1 MHISISNLRTDVNTQ
16 SRAAINQKM
25 VTKYAEDMQRGEK
38 FPPIIIF
45 QEGENNYIG
54 DGHHRVYACIKI
66 GAPSIECEVNTGG
79 VRQAKLYSTG
89 SNFDHGLTRS
99 NADKER
105 AVAMLL
111 DDIEYGEWA
120 DDKIAKHV
128 HVDRKTV
135 VAIRARLDKPGKAT
149 KKVVV
154 GEQIRDRSSTYKE
167 KEEPVAEPAAEQE
180 VEPQGIT
187 LQEAYDSLLIENQF
201 LRDKLAL
208 GMAEGTEEEKTLLA
222 DTLQSLRDE
231 VALGEITIN
240 ALKKSRDTFQREN
253 AEMMKQLARNKKGH

>member
-111 DDIEYGEWA
+111 DDIEYGEWP
-120 DDKIAKHV
+120 DEKIARHV
-128 HVDRKTV
+128 HVSPHTV
-135 VAIRARLDKPGKAT
+135 KAIRARLDKPGKAT
-149 KKVVV
+149 KKVAV

>member
-16 SRAAINQKM
+16 SRAAINHKM
-25 VTKYAEDMQRGEK
+25 VNKYAEDMQRGEK

-89 SNFDHGLTRS
+89 SNFDHGLGRS

-128 HVDRKTV
+128 HVSPHTV
-135 VAIRARLDKPGKAT
+135 RAIRARLDKPGKAT

-154 GEQIRDRSSTYKE
+154 GGVEVERGATRNVKE
-167 KEEPVAEPAAEQE
+167 REEPAAEQE

-201 LRDKLAL
+201 LRDKLAIGL
-208 GMAEGTEEEKTLLA
+208 AEGTEEEKTLLA

-231 VALGEITIN
+231 LALKEITIN
-240 ALKKSRDTFQREN
+240 ALKKSRDIFQREN

>member
-1 MHISISNLRTDVNTQ
+1 
-16 SRAAINQKM
+16 M

-111 DDIEYGEWA
+111 DDIEYGEWP
-120 DDKIAKHV
+120 DEKIARHV
-128 HVDRKTV
+128 HVSPHTV
-135 VAIRARLDKPGKAT
+135 RAIRARLDKPGKAT
-149 KKVVV
+149 KKVAV
-154 GEQIRDRSSTYKE
+154 GEQIRTRSAKE
-167 KEEPVAEPAAEQE
+167 ATPEPEPAAEQE
-180 VEPQGIT
+180 AEPQGIT
-187 LQEAYDSLLIENQF
+187 LQEAYDSLVIENQF

-208 GMAEGTEEEKTLLA
+208 GLAEGTEEEKTLLA

-240 ALKKSRDTFQREN
+240 ALKKSRDIFQREN

>member
-154 GEQIRDRSSTYKE
+154 GGVEVERGATRNVKE
-167 KEEPVAEPAAEQE
+167 KEEPAAEQE
-180 VEPQGIT
+180 AEPQGIT

>member
-1 MHISISNLRTDVNTQ
+1 
-16 SRAAINQKM
+16 
-25 VTKYAEDMQRGEK
+25 
-38 FPPIIIF
+38 
-45 QEGENNYIG
+45 
-54 DGHHRVYACIKI
+54 
-66 GAPSIECEVNTGG
+66 

-167 KEEPVAEPAAEQE
+167 KEEPAAEPAAEQE

-208 GMAEGTEEEKTLLA
+208 GLAEGTEEEKALLA

-231 VALGEITIN
+231 LALKEITVN
-240 ALKKSRDTFQREN
+240 ALKISRDTFQREN

>member
-1 MHISISNLRTDVNTQ
+1 
-16 SRAAINQKM
+16 M

-79 VRQAKLYSTG
+79 VRQAKLYSSG
-89 SNFDHGLTRS
+89 SNFDHGLARS

-111 DDIEYGEWA
+111 DDIEYGEWS

-154 GEQIRDRSSTYKE
+154 GEQIRTRSAKE
-167 KEEPVAEPAAEQE
+167 ATPEPEPAAEQE
-180 VEPQGIT
+180 AEPQGIT
-187 LQEAYDSLLIENQF
+187 LQEAYDSLVIENQF
-201 LRDKLAL
+201 LRDKLAVGL
-208 GMAEGTEEEKTLLA
+208 AEGTEEEKTLLA

-231 VALGEITIN
+231 VALKEITIN

>member
-66 GAPSIECEVNTGG
+66 GAPSIECEVNSGG
-79 VRQAKLYSTG
+79 VRQAKLYSSG
-89 SNFDHGLTRS
+89 SNFDHGLGRS

-111 DDIEYGEWA
+111 DDIEYGEWP
-120 DDKIAKHV
+120 DEKIARHV
-128 HVDRKTV
+128 HVSPHTV
-135 VAIRARLDKPGKAT
+135 KAIRARLDKPGKAT

-167 KEEPVAEPAAEQE
+167 KEEPAEEQE
-180 VEPQGIT
+180 AEPQGIT
-187 LQEAYDSLLIENQF
+187 LQEAYDSLVIENQF
-201 LRDKLAL
+201 LRDKLAIGL
-208 GMAEGTEEEKTLLA
+208 AEGTEEEKTLLA

-231 VALGEITIN
+231 VALKEITIN

>member
-66 GAPSIECEVNTGG
+66 GAPSIECDVIAGG
-79 VRQAKLYSTG
+79 VRQAKLYSSG
-89 SNFDHGLTRS
+89 SNFDHGLGRS

-111 DDIEYGEWA
+111 DDIEYGEWS

-154 GEQIRDRSSTYKE
+154 GGVERDRSA
-167 KEEPVAEPAAEQE
+167 KEETPEQEPAAEQA

-187 LQEAYDSLLIENQF
+187 LQEAYDSLVIENQF
-201 LRDKLAL
+201 LRDKLAIGL
-208 GMAEGTEEEKTLLA
+208 AEGTEEEKTLLA

-231 VALGEITIN
+231 VALLNVTIN
-240 ALKKSRDTFQREN
+240 ALKKSRDIFQREN

>member
-54 DGHHRVYACIKI
+54 DGHHREYACIKI
-66 GAPSIECEVNTGG
+66 GAPSIECEVNSGG
-79 VRQAKLYSTG
+79 VRQAKLYSSG
-89 SNFDHGLTRS
+89 SNFDHGLGRS

-111 DDIEYGEWA
+111 DDIEYGEWP
-120 DDKIAKHV
+120 DEKIARHV
-128 HVDRKTV
+128 HVSPHTV
-135 VAIRARLDKPGKAT
+135 KAIRARLDKPGKAT
-149 KKVVV
+149 KKVAV

-167 KEEPVAEPAAEQE
+167 KEEPAEEQE
-180 VEPQGIT
+180 AEPQGIT
-187 LQEAYDSLLIENQF
+187 LQEAYDSLVIENQF
-201 LRDKLAL
+201 LRDKLAIGL
-208 GMAEGTEEEKTLLA
+208 AEGTDEEKTLLA

-231 VALGEITIN
+231 VALKEITIN

>member
-1 MHISISNLRTDVNTQ
+1 
-16 SRAAINQKM
+16 
-25 VTKYAEDMQRGEK
+25 
-38 FPPIIIF
+38 
-45 QEGENNYIG
+45 
-54 DGHHRVYACIKI
+54 
-66 GAPSIECEVNTGG
+66 
-79 VRQAKLYSTG
+79 
-89 SNFDHGLTRS
+89 
-99 NADKER
+99 
-105 AVAMLL
+105 MLL

-167 KEEPVAEPAAEQE
+167 KEEPAAEQEAEQE

-208 GMAEGTEEEKTLLA
+208 GLAEGTEEEKALLA

-231 VALGEITIN
+231 LALKEITVN
-240 ALKKSRDTFQREN
+240 ALKISRDTFQREN

>member
-1 MHISISNLRTDVNTQ
+1 
-16 SRAAINQKM
+16 
-25 VTKYAEDMQRGEK
+25 MQRGEK

-167 KEEPVAEPAAEQE
+167 KEEPAAEPAA
-180 VEPQGIT
+180 EPQGIT

-231 VALGEITIN
+231 LALKEITVN
-240 ALKKSRDTFQREN
+240 ALKISRDTFQREN

>member
-111 DDIEYGEWA
+111 DDIEYGEWS

-128 HVDRKTV
+128 HVSPHTV
-135 VAIRARLDKPGKAT
+135 KAIRARLDKPGKAT

-154 GEQIRDRSSTYKE
+154 GGVERDRSA
-167 KEEPVAEPAAEQE
+167 KEEKPEQEPAAEQE

>member
-66 GAPSIECEVNTGG
+66 GAPSIECDVIAGG
-79 VRQAKLYSTG
+79 VRQAKLYSSG
-89 SNFDHGLTRS
+89 SNFDHGLARS

-111 DDIEYGEWA
+111 DDIEYGEWS

-154 GEQIRDRSSTYKE
+154 GEQIRTRSAKE
-167 KEEPVAEPAAEQE
+167 ATPEPAAEQE
-180 VEPQGIT
+180 AEPQGIT
-187 LQEAYDSLLIENQF
+187 LQEAYDSLVIENQF
-201 LRDKLAL
+201 LRDKLAIGL
-208 GMAEGTEEEKTLLA
+208 AEGTEEEKTLLA

-231 VALGEITIN
+231 VALHNVTIN
-240 ALKKSRDTFQREN
+240 ALKKSRDIFQREN